1 MNITYCRTT
10 DAGIELDDRI
20 PLDEDYRTTP
30 LFAITPI
37 PQRPDE
43 EELHAQFEEALHK
56 RAATESASRSK
67 HLRGSSQSNLNV
79 QRFLIYFCC
88 ALNCVLLGFD
98 LMGLLVLH
106 LR

>member
-1 MNITYCRTT
+1 MNITHCRTT
-10 DAGIELDDRI
+10 DVELELDNLI

-30 LFAITPI
+30 LLAITPI

-43 EELHAQFEEALHK
+43 EELHAQFEEALRK
-56 RAATESASRSK
+56 RATTSASRLK
-67 HLRGSSQSNLNV
+67 RLRGSAPLKANL

-88 ALNCVLLGFD
+88 ALSCILLGFD

-106 LR
+106 MR